1 MIKVKKY
8 LDGDVLV
15 GLEVTGHAGY
25 APKGEDLVCAGVS
38 SVLTGGFN
46 ALNKEDIEEVKL
58 NEGEAKVIL
67 KSKTCK
73 SVDVLKVI
81 EIQLMTIEEEFPQ
94 FIKNIK

>member
-58 NEGEAKVIL
+58 DEGEAKVIL